1 MRRAYIE
8 AHVDLERSLAL
19 AVKWAGRRASLHV
32 PSTRSVH
39 AFPLL
44 AQLGLSI
51 TSPSAKSKYY
61 GPPRGMVIAWCLGVE
76 HMINIEQSHAIDGV
90 VVVRAHGAIEFA
102 EGAANHAPW
111 VTAYDVERLAGEV
124 IRHVPEAPAPVKAA
138 MKGTTGLAVPNQGL
152 IDNRD
157 RAPVVHALT
166 HLRDHGVRLD
176 PDEVMVEAL
185 RNGWGGD
192 GPVEVREIVRDLN
205 RGRRLRYDTDR
216 ILPERLQEWLNA

>member
-19 AVKWAGRRASLHV
+19 AVRWAGDGASLHV
-32 PSTRSVH
+32 PSTRSVEGM
-39 AFPLL
+39 P
-44 AQLGLSI
+44 GLTQQGLRI
-51 TSPSAKSKYY
+51 TSSSAKSKYY

-76 HMINIEQSHAIDGV
+76 DVIDVEQSHAVDGV
-90 VVVRAHGAIEFA
+90 VVVRAHGAITFA

-111 VTAYDVERLAGEV
+111 VTAYDVDRLAGEV
-124 IRHVPEAPAPVKAA
+124 IRPVPEAPAPVKAA
-138 MKGTTGLAVPNQGL
+138 IEGTTGLAVPNQGL

-157 RAPVVHALT
+157 RTPVVHALT
-166 HLRDHGVRLD
+166 YLRDHGVRLD

-185 RNGWGGD
+185 RNGWGGS

-205 RGRRLRYDTDR
+205 RGRRLRYDKGR
-216 ILPERLQEWLNA
+216 IRPERLREWLGA